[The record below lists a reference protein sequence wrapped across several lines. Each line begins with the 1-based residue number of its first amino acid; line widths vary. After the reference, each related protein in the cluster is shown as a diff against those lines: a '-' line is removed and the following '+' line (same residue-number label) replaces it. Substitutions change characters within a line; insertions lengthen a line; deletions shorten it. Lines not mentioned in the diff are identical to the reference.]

1 MTTDLTSSIQSK
13 NESTPTSGLGGNGSI
28 VITRPRAQLLPI
40 LDQLDEQIHAHGLNS
55 GTYALCPL
63 PLLEIECALPL
74 ELIENLHGSMV
85 KADLLIF
92 VSPNA
97 VLMTY
102 KLLRDAGLTWPADK
116 VIGLIGGGSESTLL
130 DLKIQAKK
138 IIKPQ
143 NPDKWDAEGLREEL
157 QAHFLNWK
165 NQRVVF
171 IRGQGG
177 RHALIDYIKEQEALL
192 EVYEVYRRVPLDTN
206 DFFWLS
212 IQDQLIEAN
221 KANLLH
227 QYPWLW
233 LLTSSE
239 AVKTIPDAFK
249 KLNIPLDTLASF
261 HALCSHPNIAKAA
274 QEVGFGEIHHCLA
287 GDEQLVAATILWLK
301 SFSK

>member
-1 MTTDLTSSIQSK
+1 MTTDLTPSIQSK
-13 NESTPTSGLGGNGSI
+13 NQSTPTSSLARNGSI
-28 VITRPRAQLLPI
+28 VITRPRAQLLSL
-40 LDQLDEQIHAHGLNS
+40 LDQLDEQIQAHGLNS

-74 ELIENLHGSMV
+74 ESIENLHRSMV

-102 KLLRDAGLTWPADK
+102 KLLRDAGLTWPAEK

-130 DLKIQAKK
+130 DLKIQAEK

-143 NPDKWDAEGLREEL
+143 NPDKWDAAGLQEEL

-165 NQRVVF
+165 KQRVVF

-177 RHALIDYIKEQEALL
+177 RHALIDYIQEQEALL

-221 KANLLH
+221 KANFL
-227 QYPWLW
+227 QQPWLW

-249 KLNIPLDTLASF
+249 SLNIPLDILASF

-274 QEVGFGEIHHCLA
+274 QEVGFGKIHQCLP

-301 SFSK
+301 NISK